1 MRNGNP
7 QNTDSAVRSKRDTIQ
22 LNTLGVGFL
31 IVFQGTVINSNIFVS
46 TDMVVHDILDET
58 FGLEDLADIESNG
71 KFSKKKSYYRVPGV

>member
-1 MRNGNP
+1 M
-7 QNTDSAVRSKRDTIQ
+7 RSKRDTIQ

-58 FGLEDLADIESNG
+58 FGLEDLADIGSRAPSCSNLSG
-71 KFSKKKSYYRVPGV
+71 PRTPPSSNLWGL